1 MDLDMVEQKEFK
13 NPKSKFSFMKS
24 VLPYFNSEWSFAQF
38 RVSDNRTKTAFTSD
52 GSNIIIISYDGN
64 YYMASF
70 DDINGGECTKQLQT
84 KFIQE

>member
-1 MDLDMVEQKEFK
+1 
-13 NPKSKFSFMKS
+13 MKS

-38 RVSDNRTKTAFTSD
+38 RVSDNRTKTAFSSD
-52 GSNIIIISYDGN
+52 CSSIIIISYEGN

-70 DDINGGECTKQLQT
+70 DEANGGECSKQIQS